1 MATFYGGPS
10 DESATG
16 TNNKDTL
23 EGGGGNDSLYGL
35 GDRDSL
41 VGGDG
46 NDQLFGGSDR
56 DTLFGGNGDDL
67 LDSGTGDES
76 VFGGTGA
83 DRILLTGSF
92 GDDTV
97 SGGEVDSATDT
108 LDASALASGVTVTV
122 SSAETDVCNASV
134 PTMSTGTM
142 DSTTVRS
149 SRRVPVTVRASSFS
163 GSEPALVWAAAGVRP
178 DNRMAEAMKA
188 TLERSVCNIGK

>member
-1 MATFYGGPS
+1 MATFFGGS
-10 DESATG
+10 ADESATG

-23 EGGGGNDSLYGL
+23 EGNGGNDSLYGL

-41 VGGDG
+41 AGGDG

-83 DRILLTGSF
+83 DRIILTGSF

-97 SGGEVDSATDT
+97 FGRER
-108 LDASALASGVTVTV
+108 L
-122 SSAETDVCNASV
+122 
-134 PTMSTGTM
+134 
-142 DSTTVRS
+142 
-149 SRRVPVTVRASSFS
+149 
-163 GSEPALVWAAAGVRP
+163 GVRGYGYGEFGR
-178 DNRMAEAMKA
+178 NRHDVHHQCQRKHRQFQRHGSLCAYGQRRQLYRDKC
-188 TLERSVCNIGK
+188 RGIGCD